1 MVLMWITQEQNLI
14 LEDYWS
20 MEKVIQIFIG
30 RFTWKKLFAAF
41 LGNIILG
48 LGEAVLRISGMGN
61 DPYTAMMMAISAGF
75 SMGLGNFQLLMN
87 LILLVVQLVIGMKYL
102 GFGALI
108 NLFMLG
114 YMTQGFTW
122 VFMTAG
128 ITGDG
133 MTIILQLIVMAVA
146 LIILSFGLSM
156 YQAAGLGASP
166 YDFLSMWLAEHFR
179 IPYFA
184 GRIITDGSC
193 VTIILVAVL
202 TGFIAWSG
210 SHLGV
215 GTVLTAFCL
224 GPLVHLF
231 MKLNGKWINAVGI

>member
-1 MVLMWITQEQNLI
+1 
-14 LEDYWS
+14 

-202 TGFIAWSG
+202 TGFIAWRG
-210 SHLGV
+210 SHLGA

-231 MKLNGKWINAVGI
+231 MKLNGKWINAAGI

>member
-1 MVLMWITQEQNLI
+1 MWITQEQNLI
-14 LEDYWS
+14 LEDNWS

-61 DPYTAMMMAISAGF
+61 DPHTAMMMAISAGF

-202 TGFIAWSG
+202 TGFIAWRG

-231 MKLNGKWINAVGI
+231 MKLNGKWINAAGI